1 MAAGRPMVLR
11 TVSQVDS
18 LVAPT
23 IEGLVQHEAV
33 GLGMAVAVR
42 LRRGLT
48 QRTERLSRHVLHALN
63 LPAGSDVRRLLA
75 QLALVEREVR
85 ELRKAVNDGL
95 PEKADSH
102 AKG

>member
-1 MAAGRPMVLR
+1 MAGDRPVVLR
-11 TVSQVDS
+11 TVSKVDS

-42 LRRGLT
+42 MRRGLT
-48 QRTERLSRHVLHALN
+48 QRAERLSRHVLHAFN

-75 QLALVEREVR
+75 QLAMVEREVR
-85 ELRKAVNDGL
+85 ELTKAVNDGL
-95 PEKADSH
+95 AEKAIDR
-102 AKG
+102 AQA